1 MKTNKHQF
9 FLFGQHKDN
18 IHARAKIMGLYP
30 PHARVSRIY
39 VYPLKSP
46 FMYPLDSVEEREK
59 EGEREREREREIVVS
74 F

>member
-1 MKTNKHQF
+1 M
-9 FLFGQHKDN
+9 FGQHKDN

-46 FMYPLDSVEEREK
+46 FMYPLDSAEERE
-59 EGEREREREREIVVS
+59 GGRELDSGQILNPRG
-74 F
+74 FL